1 MEMYDRFMCYCQT
14 GKGELTES
22 IATAKAKIEALTAS
36 SKADLESKTMTDAAL
51 KEHTASRDDAKKA
64 MAEATAIREK
74 EAAVY
79 AKFKSD
85 HDTNLKAL
93 KEATLAIEKG
103 VSGSFL
109 QTGAANVLR
118 NYVMVQ
124 ATMSDAAR
132 QDVLA
137 FLSGSDAQGYVPQ
150 SGEIIGILKQMYDEM
165 DGDLKEATD
174 AENGAIQSYEALMAA
189 KTKEVNTLQAQIEEE
204 MMRSGEL
211 GVSLASV
218 ENDIE
223 DTKIALEEDTKFL
236 AALNKDC
243 STKTAEWEVIQKT
256 RAEELVALAE
266 TIKVLNDDDA
276 LEMFKKTLPSASA
289 SFVQITRTAASMKAR
304 AMALLKAARAHGD
317 GARVGLISLALR
329 GGSKDFSKVVK
340 MIDEMVAIL
349 KDEQLDDDHKKE
361 YCTKML

>member
-132 QDVLA
+132 QEVLA

-165 DGDLKEATD
+165 DEDLKEATD
-174 AENGAIQSYEALMAA
+174 AENGATQSYEALMAA

-211 GVSLASV
+211 GVALTAAA
-218 ENDIE
+218 NDIE
-223 DTKIALEEDTKFL
+223 DTQEALAQDSKFL
-236 AALNKDC
+236 AALEKDC
-243 STKTAEWEVIQKT
+243 ATKTAEWEEIQKV

-266 TIKVLNDDDA
+266 TIKVLNSDDA

-289 SFVQITRTAASMKAR
+289 SFMQISVGAKALKRKALILIQEALKAR
-304 AMALLKAARAHGD
+304 PGRPELD
-317 GARVGLISLALR
+317 LIALALQ
-329 GGSKDFSKVVK
+329 GKQMGFEK
-340 MIDEMVAIL
+340 IIA
-349 KDEQLDDDHKKE
+349 
-361 YCTKML
+361 